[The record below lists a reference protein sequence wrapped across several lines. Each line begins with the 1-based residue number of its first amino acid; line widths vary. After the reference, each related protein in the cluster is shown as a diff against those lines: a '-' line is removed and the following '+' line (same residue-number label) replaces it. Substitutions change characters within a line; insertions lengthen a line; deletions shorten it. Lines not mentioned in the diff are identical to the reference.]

1 MRFLCIKE
9 IYSVRPILLK
19 PSENMLPTYGH
30 KFGECSR
37 DVQTLR
43 LFECHLAVA
52 NCTAFSNITI
62 RFSAKN
68 NVSSFH
74 WPLLL
79 TDPRCMLYIRDL

>member
-62 RFSAKN
+62 RFSEH
-68 NVSSFH
+68 F
-74 WPLLL
+74 LLKIMY
-79 TDPRCMLYIRDL
+79 RVFIGLYY